1 MPLRLFDGEVPAQV
15 ISTFFYVELHVG
27 YAQRRLVKAIVYCLS
42 SASRCCDWLSCC
54 HRLVEPGMGL
64 IVEMRNSLDKR
75 ELNLYLIPKSIQVIE
90 QNRGILNG

>member
-1 MPLRLFDGEVPAQV
+1 
-15 ISTFFYVELHVG
+15 
-27 YAQRRLVKAIVYCLS
+27 
-42 SASRCCDWLSCC
+42 
-54 HRLVEPGMGL
+54 MGL